1 MNNKIAILILL
12 LSFSTI
18 YAQTI
23 SLESAAQCLNNP
35 NCADYTYAK
44 DLNNSLQQYIG
55 VWKGNHNGKSYEIKL
70 NKILYEDMGQ
80 KTDILAGRLQLKDN
94 NGNTLY
100 TSYNETDDTK
110 TNFTGLNFQADLKAY
125 RMYFVG
131 NSQCGEYGTVYLRI
145 KQETPNQMSL
155 FMLADQDII
164 KEGLCPS
171 NFSPII
177 PYKTT
182 IFLTRQ

>member
-1 MNNKIAILILL
+1 MKYLIVIITFFI
-12 LSFSTI
+12 SACN
-18 YAQTI
+18 AQTI

-35 NCADYTYAK
+35 NCADYNYAK
-44 DLNNSLQQYIG
+44 DINNSLQQYIG

-70 NKILYEDMGQ
+70 NKTLYEDLGQ
-80 KTDILAGRLQLKDN
+80 KTDVLVGRLQLKDS
-94 NGNTLY
+94 NGNNLY
-100 TSYNETDDTK
+100 TSFNVTDDTK
-110 TNFTGLNFQADLKAY
+110 TNFIGLNFQADLKAY

-171 NFSPII
+171 NFSPTI